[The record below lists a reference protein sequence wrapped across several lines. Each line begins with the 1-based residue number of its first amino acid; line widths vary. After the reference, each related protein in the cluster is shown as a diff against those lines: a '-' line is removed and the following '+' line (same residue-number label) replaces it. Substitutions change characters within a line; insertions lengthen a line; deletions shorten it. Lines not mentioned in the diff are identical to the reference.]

1 MNEKIEKGAST
12 RDRIIQTARRLF
24 TASGYDGTS
33 TETVLRESGVSRGAL
48 YHHFDNKQAL
58 FAAVLEAVEA
68 DIAVATARA
77 SANIDDPVDA
87 LRAAFDAFLGMACEP
102 EVRQI
107 VLIDAHSVVGWQKW
121 REIDERHGFG
131 RLKAGLKKIAATG
144 RMRPDLVD
152 IFAHMLLASLFEVAF
167 LIARSPDPAET
178 LNTGRTAMN
187 ELLTRLLAVGVGP
200 RPAPFSAASTDY
212 S

>member
-1 MNEKIEKGAST
+1 MSEKIEKGIST
-12 RDRIIQTARRLF
+12 RERIVQTARRLF
-24 TASGYDGTS
+24 TASGYEGTS
-33 TETVLRESGVSRGAL
+33 TETVLQESGVSRGAL
-48 YHHFDNKQAL
+48 YHHFENKQAL

-68 DIAVATARA
+68 DIAQTTARA
-77 SANIDDPVDA
+77 AANREDPVEA
-87 LRAAFDAFLGMACEP
+87 LRAGFDAFLGLACDP

-144 RMRPDLVD
+144 RMRPDMVD

-167 LIARSPDPAET
+167 LIARSPDPAEA
-178 LNTGRTAMN
+178 LRTGRSAMN
-187 ELLTRLLAVGVGP
+187 QLLDRLLG
-200 RPAPFSAASTDY
+200 
-212 S
+212 